1 MAADTRLGAE
11 TQIVPRRRFCPDPGL
26 LPLLF
31 LCGAAYVQYAA
42 TYRRMPSLGVS
53 SLDSGRS
60 EERPPF
66 FWARFVA

>member
-11 TQIVPRRRFCPDPGL
+11 TQIVSAAAL
-26 LPLLF
+26 LPRPRAFALAF
-31 LCGAAYVQYAA
+31 LCGAAYVQYVA